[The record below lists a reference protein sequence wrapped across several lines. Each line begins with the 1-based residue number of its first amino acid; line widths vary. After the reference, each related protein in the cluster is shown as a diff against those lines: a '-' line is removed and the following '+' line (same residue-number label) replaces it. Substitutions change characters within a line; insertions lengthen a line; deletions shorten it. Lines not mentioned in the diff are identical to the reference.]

1 MLRTFPIAMHTIDL
15 DAYFR
20 RIGYNGDRSPT
31 LETLT
36 AVHQAH
42 IHTFV
47 FENLSN
53 WTGRPV
59 SLELEDIEEKFVH
72 SKRGGYCF
80 ETNTL
85 FCAVLS
91 QLGYEVR
98 PLVAWVQWMQPPD
111 SKPTRTHMLLHVT
124 IDGRPWI
131 ADVGF
136 GSIGQTV
143 PLALDTE
150 EPQTTPLETRRY
162 RFNNGII
169 THQVQLGPYE
179 WADVYSFD
187 LREMF
192 PTDFVMANWYIS
204 THPASLFR
212 NTLLIGMPRKDHRI
226 LIAFGEFTKR
236 YPDGRAE
243 KRLVEND
250 DDLRDLLVREF
261 GLPADDPAVREAS
274 LAGPV

>member
-1 MLRTFPIAMHTIDL
+1 MHLIDL
-15 DAYFR
+15 DAYFQR
-20 RIGYNGDRSPT
+20 TGYTGSREPT
-31 LETLT
+31 LETLN
-36 AVHQAH
+36 AIHLAH
-42 IHTFV
+42 ITTFV

-53 WTGRPV
+53 WTGRHV
-59 SLELEDIEEKFVH
+59 SLDLADIEEKFIRA
-72 SKRGGYCF
+72 KRGGYCF

-85 FCAVLS
+85 FGAVLS
-91 QLGYEVR
+91 QLGYEVK
-98 PLVAWVQWMQPPD
+98 PLVAWVQWMQPPEA
-111 SKPTRTHMLLHVT
+111 KPTRTHMLLHVM

-150 EPQTTPLETRRY
+150 DVQTTPHETRRY
-162 RFNNGII
+162 RFNGGTI
-169 THQVQLGPYE
+169 THQVQLGPDE

-192 PTDFVMANWYIS
+192 PTDFEMANWFVS
-204 THPASLFR
+204 THPNSLFR
-212 NTLLIGMPRKDHRI
+212 KTLLIGLPRKDDRL

-236 YPDGRAE
+236 RPDGSAE
-243 KRLVEND
+243 KRPIEND
-250 DDLRDLLVREF
+250 EDLHHLLVHEF